1 MTPHQSRPAAL
12 TRLHRLLA
20 VLGIAVA
27 LLVSSAGVAS
37 SEVWVT
43 NDAAGDVVAFE
54 YDGESEE
61 MVPAPEQASGDVRR
75 FAVSHTA
82 RHVTIRVTMRRQL
95 PKEDWMVFE
104 RIKTPRGAFD
114 LMVFRFGFGG
124 GVSLSKANSM
134 REVGCRGLSVKYD
147 ANAVQIAVPRRCIGR
162 PSVVRV
168 GAGVSSFTGDDES
181 GRAYADDA
189 LRSAVGEYLK
199 LSPPVRRG

>member
-1 MTPHQSRPAAL
+1 MTPHQSRPAGL

-20 VLGIAVA
+20 VVGLAVT
-27 LLVSSAGVAS
+27 LLVSSASAAS

-43 NDAAGDVVAFE
+43 NDATGDVVAFE
-54 YDGESEE
+54 FDEESQE

-82 RHVTIRVTMRRQL
+82 RYVTMRVTMRRKL
-95 PKEDWMVFE
+95 PKEDWLVFE

-114 LMVFRFGFGG
+114 LAVFRFGFGSG
-124 GVSLSKANSM
+124 ISLTRANGM
-134 REVGCRGLSVKYD
+134 RELRCRGLSVKYD
-147 ANAVQIAVPRRCIGR
+147 ANAIQIAVPRRCIGR

-168 GAGVSSFTGDDES
+168 GAGVSTMTSDDET
-181 GRAYADDA
+181 GRVYADDA